1 MRLPYVLILLLLSAC
16 QPNQETKETSTSQ
29 ADLVSDV
36 ASKSTI
42 AHQAQ
47 VKKTINLSD
56 ETDFTQANKGLI
68 ASADNLLIR
77 NAANDIIWSNPGYK
91 FIKGEAPNTVN
102 PSLWRQEKLNN
113 ISGLFKVTDGIYQ
126 IRGFDLAN
134 MTIIESLNGWIIVD
148 PLTAKES
155 AQAALKFAQQHLG
168 NKPIKAVILT
178 HAHIDHF
185 GGILGVVSEQEIAQQ
200 NIRIIAPEGFMDAAT
215 SENIIAGI
223 AMSRRSAYMFGKN
236 LPKTVTGHVGS
247 GLGKGPVF
255 GTFDIVQPTELI
267 SVDNT
272 KLSIDGIE
280 FVFQNASGSESIAE
294 LTFYL
299 PQLKAFGGAELV
311 SRNMHNLYT
320 LRGAEVRN
328 ALVWSN
334 TINQALTLFGQA
346 DLYFGSHHWPVWGND
361 QVTTFLKNQRDLYKF
376 IHDQSVRLMNQGFTG
391 NEIAE
396 QIILPTSLGNY
407 FSNRG
412 YYGSLSHNAKA
423 VYQFYMGWFDAN
435 PAHLNPLPPQ
445 QSATKYVEMM
455 GGSEQIL
462 KKSAIFYEQGEY
474 RWLAEML
481 NHLVFSQP
489 NNAQAKSLLAK
500 TYQQLAFQAESAAWR
515 NFYLTGAQELT
526 QGVSKKGIDLAV
538 MAGIFKNTPVNK
550 FFESMSVRLNSE
562 KAQAE
567 QFNIAIVFTDLDE
580 RYILSVNN
588 SVLHHSLDN
597 ENRKVDATLSLTHE
611 LFVKILIGQAGIKD
625 TLFSDDLS
633 VDGSIWDLV
642 NFFQLFDK
650 PDGQFN
656 IVIP

>member
-16 QPNQETKETSTSQ
+16 QPNQEAKETSSLQ
-29 ADLVSDV
+29 AELVSDV

-56 ETDFTQANKGLI
+56 ETDFIQANKGLI
-68 ASADNLLIR
+68 ASAENLLIR
-77 NAANDIIWSNPGYK
+77 NAANDIIWSNTGYK

-126 IRGFDLAN
+126 VRGFDLAN
-134 MTIIESLNGWIIVD
+134 MTIIESQNGWIIVD

-155 AQAALKFAQQHLG
+155 AQAAIKFARQHLG

-255 GTFDIVQPTELI
+255 GTFDIVKPTELI

-328 ALVWSN
+328 AIVWSN

-361 QVTTFLKNQRDLYKF
+361 EVTTFLKNQRDLYKF

-396 QIILPTSLGNY
+396 QICGLRG
-407 FSNRG
+407 NRG
-412 YYGSLSHNAKA
+412 GVRELRRKFGL
-423 VYQFYMGWFDAN
+423 Q
-435 PAHLNPLPPQ
+435 PL
-445 QSATKYVEMM
+445 
-455 GGSEQIL
+455 
-462 KKSAIFYEQGEY
+462 
-474 RWLAEML
+474 
-481 NHLVFSQP
+481 
-489 NNAQAKSLLAK
+489 LLAAGF
-500 TYQQLAFQAESAAWR
+500 YLLAFVTVVAAPT
-515 NFYLTGAQELT
+515 LPEGKSDAQE
-526 QGVSKKGIDLAV
+526 
-538 MAGIFKNTPVNK
+538 
-550 FFESMSVRLNSE
+550 
-562 KAQAE
+562 
-567 QFNIAIVFTDLDE
+567 
-580 RYILSVNN
+580 
-588 SVLHHSLDN
+588 
-597 ENRKVDATLSLTHE
+597 
-611 LFVKILIGQAGIKD
+611 
-625 TLFSDDLS
+625 
-633 VDGSIWDLV
+633 
-642 NFFQLFDK
+642 
-650 PDGQFN
+650 
-656 IVIP
+656 

>member
-16 QPNQETKETSTSQ
+16 QPNQEAKKNSSSQ
-29 ADLVSDV
+29 TDLVSGV

-47 VKKTINLSD
+47 IKKAINLSD
-56 ETDFTQANKGLI
+56 RTDFIQANKGLI
-68 ASADNLLIR
+68 ASAEHLLIR

-113 ISGLFKVTDGIYQ
+113 ISGLFEVTDGIYQ
-126 IRGFDLAN
+126 VRGFDLAN
-134 MTIIESLNGWIIVD
+134 MTIIESQNGWIIVD

-155 AQAALKFAQQHLG
+155 AQAALKFAQQYLG

-320 LRGAEVRN
+320 LRG
-328 ALVWSN
+328 
-334 TINQALTLFGQA
+334 
-346 DLYFGSHHWPVWGND
+346 
-361 QVTTFLKNQRDLYKF
+361 QRF
-376 IHDQSVRLMNQGFTG
+376 
-391 NEIAE
+391 
-396 QIILPTSLGNY
+396 
-407 FSNRG
+407 
-412 YYGSLSHNAKA
+412 
-423 VYQFYMGWFDAN
+423 
-435 PAHLNPLPPQ
+435 
-445 QSATKYVEMM
+445 
-455 GGSEQIL
+455 
-462 KKSAIFYEQGEY
+462 
-474 RWLAEML
+474 
-481 NHLVFSQP
+481 
-489 NNAQAKSLLAK
+489 
-500 TYQQLAFQAESAAWR
+500 
-515 NFYLTGAQELT
+515 
-526 QGVSKKGIDLAV
+526 V
-538 MAGIFKNTPVNK
+538 MP
-550 FFESMSVRLNSE
+550 
-562 KAQAE
+562 
-567 QFNIAIVFTDLDE
+567 
-580 RYILSVNN
+580 
-588 SVLHHSLDN
+588 
-597 ENRKVDATLSLTHE
+597 
-611 LFVKILIGQAGIKD
+611 
-625 TLFSDDLS
+625 
-633 VDGSIWDLV
+633 
-642 NFFQLFDK
+642 
-650 PDGQFN
+650 
-656 IVIP
+656 